1 MRLIDKTLQDFSRL
15 LGSATPIPGGG
26 SSAAV
31 EAALG
36 MGLISKVA
44 LITMDKP
51 AYTHCKD
58 LMRHT
63 AQTAAAL
70 GQDFLTWV
78 DEDTAAYQDFL
89 TAKRLPQQ
97 TAEQKAAYR
106 QALYQALQACILV
119 PYKILQAAVQGLHLG
134 NAIAPDYYTGTAS
147 DLGLAALSLK
157 TAAHGAHLTILMNLK
172 SITSLGLPDHGFM
185 ESSFVQDA
193 RKQSQTLLDEAETAA
208 KAIYTQVRKTLP

>member
-1 MRLIDKTLQDFSRL
+1 MRLIDKTIQDFSRL

-44 LITMDKP
+44 LITMEKS
-51 AYTHCKD
+51 AYTHRKD

-63 AQTAAAL
+63 AQSAAAL
-70 GQDFLTWV
+70 GQDFLSWV
-78 DEDTAAYQDFL
+78 DEDTAAYQDFIA
-89 TAKRLPQQ
+89 AKRLPQH
-97 TAEQKAAYR
+97 TAEQKAAYQ
-106 QALYQALQACILV
+106 QALYQTLQVCTLI

-134 NAIAPDYYTGTAS
+134 NAVAPDYYTGTAS

-172 SITSLGLPDHGFM
+172 TITSLGLPAQDLM
-185 ESSFVQDA
+185 ESSFVQDS
-193 RKQSQTLLDEAETAA
+193 RKQSQSLLDEAETLAQV
-208 KAIYTQVRKTLP
+208 IYTQVRKALP